1 MGAGAVRAG
10 RAFVEFFGDD
20 SKLTKALQTNEK
32 RLKAWGANV
41 AKIGAGALAAGS
53 AVLAPLIAASKVFD
67 SMGSQMADVANRT
80 GASVEAL
87 SSFGYA
93 AEQTGASLE
102 SVESGLR
109 FLAKSGL
116 AAGMNVDAAFR
127 AALKT
132 IAAIDDPMQRAETA
146 MKLFGKSGTALI
158 PMAMELESLE
168 KRAQELGLVMS
179 TEDAN
184 AADALGDA
192 WGELTAVAK
201 ALVFQVG
208 AALAPAMIAVV
219 TLAAETAAEFIGWVR
234 ANRGLIV
241 TVATVAA
248 GVATVGVALV
258 ALGGV
263 LTAAGTL
270 LGALAAALVF
280 LVSPIG
286 LVTVGIASLTAWFFT
301 MTETGRQT
309 FTALKDHVG
318 GTLKGIADALG
329 AGNITLAAEVL
340 WASLQVIWAKGK
352 LSLITLWEDVA
363 GKIQDL
369 MQPVWTFLADGLLV
383 VIGEMQKAWAN
394 FGDWLKESLQSLG
407 DKLLD
412 TQMSLSAK
420 IATAFL
426 RATGQE
432 DVAKTLQEDAAR
444 AQQMRNAARRN
455 RERNPI
461 LAEID
466 AATAAAR
473 AELPGIAA
481 GNKTARDSASQAR
494 VSAAQQALDEA
505 RQRFAEAQQ
514 KAADEAVNAAPG
526 GAFKR
531 PGLSIP
537 ELTAGMDQAK
547 AAVSGTF
554 SAAAAAGLGGD
565 RQLDT
570 IAGNTGMTNKLL
582 SKIAGKQ
589 AGLMV
594 T

>member
-1 MGAGAVRAG
+1 MPAAGAVRAG
-10 RAFVEFFGDD
+10 SAYVEFFGDD
-20 SKLTKALQTNEK
+20 SKLNRVLRANDK
-32 RLKAWGANV
+32 RLKAWGANI
-41 AKIGAGALAAGS
+41 AKIGAGAFAAGS
-53 AVLAPLIAASKVFD
+53 AVLAPLIAATKVFD
-67 SMGSQMADVANRT
+67 SMGSQMLDVANRT

-87 SSFGYA
+87 SSFGFA
-93 AEQTGASLE
+93 AEQTGASLD

-309 FTALKDHVG
+309 FTALKDHVAG
-318 GTLKGIADALG
+318 NLKGIADALT

-340 WASLQVIWAKGK
+340 WASLRVAWLTGTNFLTEHWQNFLQGMLDAMVPVAKGIANILIDAMFAAGKAITAVMEATGLDK
-352 LSLITLWEDVA
+352 LFDPSGKIFANIKALLADSTGMVRAGLKTVA
-363 GKIQDL
+363 GAGISG
-369 MQPVWTFLADGLLV
+369 FAADF
-383 VIGEMQKAWAN
+383 KAGSN
-394 FGDWLKESLQSLG
+394 D
-407 DKLLD
+407 
-412 TQMSLSAK
+412 K
-420 IATAFL
+420 IA
-426 RATGQE
+426 
-432 DVAKTLQEDAAR
+432 
-444 AQQMRNAARRN
+444 
-455 RERNPI
+455 
-461 LAEID
+461 
-466 AATAAAR
+466 
-473 AELPGIAA
+473 
-481 GNKTARDSASQAR
+481 AS
-494 VSAAQQALDEA
+494 QQALDEA

-537 ELTAGMDQAK
+537 DLSAGLEQAK

-554 SAAAAAGLGGD
+554 SAAAAAGLGGN

-570 IAGNTGMTNKLL
+570 IAGNTGTTNKLL
-582 SKIAGKQ
+582 QKIAGRQ
-589 AGLMV
+589 PGLAV